1 MAEAVAPPP
10 HPTLPSRSGGKGHFR
25 ERGAAILLALWA
37 MLAMAVLVA
46 GIRVIGARDAT
57 VAHARLEQVQ
67 LAGVADGMIRLTL
80 LRLMSVAGGRPPVDG
95 LAFPVVFGGFTG
107 SVAVQDEAGKLDL
120 NQAQKSLLVQTLRGQ
135 GVDPD
140 TADALSDRILDWRE
154 PGAGRRLNGAKA
166 AEYQLAG
173 YAYAPRNG
181 PMESTDELRLVMGV
195 SPALFAALAPAL
207 TVVSQNAW
215 PDAQVAPEAVLRAL
229 PGMDEDKVAS
239 LLAARTQ
246 RLAVSQDGTVSDPAA
261 PPSVGHAFTI
271 EATVAGRAVT
281 MHRRAVLRLTGIPRA
296 PLVIYRWQ

>member
-1 MAEAVAPPP
+1 V
-10 HPTLPSRSGGKGHFR
+10 R

-37 MLAMAVLVA
+37 MLAMAALVA
-46 GIRVIGARDAT
+46 AIRVIGARDST

-67 LAGVADGMIRLTL
+67 LAGAADGMIRLTL
-80 LRLMSVAGGRPPVDG
+80 LQLMSVAGSRPPVDG
-95 LAFPVVFGGFTG
+95 LAFPVAFGGFTG
-107 SVAVQDEAGKLDL
+107 NVTVQDEAGKLDL
-120 NQAQKSLLVQTLRGQ
+120 NQAQKSLLVQVLRGQ
-135 GVDPD
+135 GLDLEA
-140 TADALSDRILDWRE
+140 ADGLSDKILDWRE

-173 YAYAPRNG
+173 YRYLPRNG

-195 SPALFAALAPAL
+195 PPALFAALAPAL

-215 PDAQVAPEAVLRAL
+215 PDMQVAPEPVLRAL
-229 PGMDEDKVAS
+229 PGLDEDKVAT

-246 RLAVSQDGTVSDPAA
+246 RLKLSQDGTVSDPAA

-271 EATVAGRAVT
+271 EATITGRTVT
-281 MHRRAVLRLTGIPRA
+281 MHRRAVVRLTGIPKA